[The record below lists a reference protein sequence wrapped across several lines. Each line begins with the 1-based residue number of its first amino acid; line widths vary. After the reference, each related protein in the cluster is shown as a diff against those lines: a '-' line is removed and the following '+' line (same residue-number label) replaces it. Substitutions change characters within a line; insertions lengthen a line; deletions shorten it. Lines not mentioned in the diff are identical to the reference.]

1 MNTEKTPA
9 AVPETTK
16 QAGTIQD
23 RWSWVEPEAWS
34 ERMLT
39 ALEQGVKGG
48 VWFSLMDKVYSEG
61 NLDAAWVQVCK
72 NRGAPGVDHVTVDDY
87 REHNFAHRQRL
98 HDELRQGT
106 YIPQAIRRHWIPKP
120 GSTEPRPLGIPTVR
134 DRVVQTALRNVLEPI
149 FERDFAPHSYGF
161 RPQRGCKDALRR
173 VQELLKSGYVYVVDA
188 DLKSYFDSI
197 PQERLLTLIRR
208 KMVDSRVLALLQAF
222 LCQGVMDGLKTWT
235 PEQGTPQG
243 AVISPLLANI
253 YLDPLDHHMAD
264 QGYAMVRYA
273 DDFVI
278 MCRSA
283 AEAERAMQEVRAW
296 VAEAGL
302 TLHPTK
308 TRVVHA
314 AQGFDFL
321 GYHFRGL
328 QHWPR
333 KKSLDKLKDTIRTK
347 TPRKNGQALV
357 VIIADVNK
365 TLRGWFGY
373 FRHSL
378 KTTFGRLDKWVRMRL
393 RSILRKRAGRSGRGR
408 GTDHHRWPN
417 RYFADQGLYSLVTA
431 HVKVCQSSLR

>member
-1 MNTEKTPA
+1 
-9 AVPETTK
+9 
-16 QAGTIQD
+16 
-23 RWSWVEPEAWS
+23 
-34 ERMLT
+34 
-39 ALEQGVKGG
+39 
-48 VWFSLMDKVYSEG
+48 
-61 NLDAAWVQVCK
+61 
-72 NRGAPGVDHVTVDDY
+72 
-87 REHNFAHRQRL
+87 
-98 HDELRQGT
+98 
-106 YIPQAIRRHWIPKP
+106 
-120 GSTEPRPLGIPTVR
+120 
-134 DRVVQTALRNVLEPI
+134 
-149 FERDFAPHSYGF
+149 
-161 RPQRGCKDALRR
+161 
-173 VQELLKSGYVYVVDA
+173 
-188 DLKSYFDSI
+188 
-197 PQERLLTLIRR
+197 
-208 KMVDSRVLALLQAF
+208 
-222 LCQGVMDGLKTWT
+222 
-235 PEQGTPQG
+235 
-243 AVISPLLANI
+243 
-253 YLDPLDHHMAD
+253 
-264 QGYAMVRYA
+264 
-273 DDFVI
+273 